1 MTRNK
6 HFQEFYAMTISANQQ
21 ENGRFTPNPVL
32 TTEALFGLTVSQRP
46 AAAVR
51 VRLEKLATGCWSVQ
65 AAAGTRGGLFRDHAS
80 ATKFIR
86 REFAARQHTVVETL
100 SS

>member
-1 MTRNK
+1 
-6 HFQEFYAMTISANQQ
+6 MTILMNQQ
-21 ENGRFTPNPVL
+21 DNGRYEPIPVVTSQMIL
-32 TTEALFGLTVSQRP
+32 ETTASQPSAR
-46 AAAVR
+46 AVR

-65 AAAGTRGGLFRDHAS
+65 AVAGTRGGLFRDYAS

-100 SS
+100 GA